1 VSDILEQT
9 MKMVREYAADMKVLV
24 VEDEQDLLD
33 IYVRMFGR
41 FFKICDTAKDGQ
53 SALDIWLKNPAYYD
67 LIITDVDMPRMT
79 GLQLIQ
85 VIREKSLSQSIIVI
99 TGNKDL
105 STNQDVAYNY
115 VDAILPKPFQL
126 KKITPLLSRVL
137 KKISDQK
144 DLDIYLQ
151 QLEQFSTDSINT
163 KMNVKTLVDKLESS
177 ESLDKNDIVKDI
189 ENISKTK
196 NEEIQEVEH
205 KLTSTQLND
214 IRYSVETEKMTSL
227 EFMELLDDTIID
239 KTEALLEHID
249 IFITVLY
256 DIEKKT
262 PSAAVEKLQLLQN
275 ILTELYKIL
284 EAVGLFDILVRATK
298 SLIEFLASIT
308 EQQMSDE
315 NKKSLFVDIML
326 GLIKDMESWINNVF
340 FLKNADNI
348 NYFDASFSN
357 NCMEFVA
364 LFNEEDI
371 VSDIEEED
379 DDDDDD
385 DLEFF

>member
-1 VSDILEQT
+1 MSEILEQT
-9 MKMVREYAADMKVLV
+9 MKMVHEYALDMKVLV

-33 IYVRMFGR
+33 IYSRMFGR
-41 FFKICDTAKDGQ
+41 FFKVCDTAKDGQ
-53 SALDIWLKNPAYYD
+53 DALDMWLKSPAYYD

-85 VIREKSLSQSIIVI
+85 AIREKSLSQSIIVI

-105 STNQDVAYNY
+105 STNQDIAYNY

-151 QLEQFSTDSINT
+151 QLEQFSVDSVNT
-163 KMNVKTLVDKLESS
+163 KMNVKTLVEKLESS
-177 ESLDKNDIVKDI
+177 EVFDKSDIVKDI
-189 ENISKTK
+189 ENIHKTK
-196 NEEIQEVEH
+196 SQEVEH

-227 EFMELLDDTIID
+227 ELIKLLDDTIID
-239 KTEALLEHID
+239 KTEMLLEQID

-256 DIEKKT
+256 EIEEET
-262 PSAAVEKLQLLQN
+262 PSGAVEKLQLLQN
-275 ILTELYKIL
+275 ILTELYEIL
-284 EAVGLFDILVRATK
+284 ELIGLFDILVRAFK

-315 NKKSLFVDIML
+315 NKKSLFVELML

-364 LFNEEDI
+364 LFNEQDI
-371 VSDIEEED
+371 VD
-379 DDDDDD
+379 DDED